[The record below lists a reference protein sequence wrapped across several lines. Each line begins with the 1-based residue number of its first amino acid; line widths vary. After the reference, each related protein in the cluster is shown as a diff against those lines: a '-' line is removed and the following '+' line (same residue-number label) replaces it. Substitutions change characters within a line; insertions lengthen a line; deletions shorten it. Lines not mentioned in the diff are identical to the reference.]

1 MGPLDKSRKIGDDER
16 AAGTRCRVGIGGDHA
31 EMRLKRRKRIR
42 SDLRTCRRNARDQ
55 RGLASV
61 REANEADVREQLQFE
76 TKVALLAR
84 MSVFMLTRRLM
95 PRSNELGIAVAT
107 ASASAAR
114 GQKSLASLREIEQLF
129 AGFGI
134 VDDSANGNLQ
144 DHFVGRRAV
153 AIRTFPMATAPSFKF
168 AIVAVAKERVVV
180 RVRFDVDI
188 AAVSAIAARWAT
200 ARDVLLP
207 AKREAAVAAV
217 AGLHHDF
224 RFVSKHGF
232 PA

>member
-16 AAGTRCRVGIGGDHA
+16 AAGARSSVGIGGDHA

-42 SDLRTCRRNARDQ
+42 SNLRTCRRNARDQ
-55 RGLASV
+55 CGLTSV

-76 TKVALLAR
+76 TKVTFLAG
-84 MSVFMLTRRLM
+84 MSVFMFARRLV
-95 PRSNELGIAVAT
+95 PRSNELGVAVTT
-107 ASASAAR
+107 ASASATR
-114 GQKSLASLREIEQLF
+114 GQKSLARLREIKELF

-153 AIRTFPMATAPSFKF
+153 AIRTFPMTTASSFKF
-168 AIVAVAKERVVV
+168 AIVTVAKEQIVV

-188 AAVSAIAARWAT
+188 AAVSAIAT
-200 ARDVLLP
+200 
-207 AKREAAVAAV
+207 
-217 AGLHHDF
+217 
-224 RFVSKHGF
+224 
-232 PA
+232 